1 MSEKLKTNTT
11 GNVFINTSGRF
22 ASSSNTSTLLS
33 DMVPEHVVTDLLQ
46 EIERLKNDN
55 KNWQARYDA
64 LLQTNEHL
72 RHKGNA
78 VTDSGFSKEEVRLM
92 INHMH
97 PDKHGGKEIYNSITK
112 KLNSIKEG
120 R

>member
-1 MSEKLKTNTT
+1 MAHEYKYYVN
-11 GNVFINTSGRF
+11 
-22 ASSSNTSTLLS
+22 S
-33 DMVPEHVVTDLLQ
+33 DGQLTVVDNSLPEHVVTDLLQ
-46 EIERLKNDN
+46 EIERLENDN

-78 VTDSGFSKEEVRLM
+78 VTYSGFSKEEVRLM
-92 INHMH
+92 IKHMH
-97 PDKHGGKEIYNSITK
+97 PDKHSGKEIYNSIMK
-112 KLNSIKEG
+112 KLNSIKD